1 MLYIAAKIG
10 NLLLVKWGEKAEL
23 DFVELFNHYL

>member
-23 DFVELFNHYL
+23 DFV